1 MVVVVIISITF
12 MYIRLEKMRKNNSNT
27 AHAERRKRYYNVA
40 IKKLRWM
47 VELLPC
53 QSSEEKKDDVEVK

>member
-1 MVVVVIISITF
+1 

-53 QSSEEKKDDVEVK
+53 